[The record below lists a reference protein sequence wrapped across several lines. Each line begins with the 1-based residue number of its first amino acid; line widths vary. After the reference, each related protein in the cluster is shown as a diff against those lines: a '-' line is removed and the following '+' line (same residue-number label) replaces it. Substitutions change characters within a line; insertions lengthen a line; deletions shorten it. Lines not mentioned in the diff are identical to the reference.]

1 MFRYNLSPIH
11 NRPAYSIESY
21 EPIDLLPEEQQ
32 QNNNFIKLALISKTY
47 NKNNFHIPP
56 NLKIRNISNNT
67 QDSITKNLF
76 GTKPLTESNQNNLY
90 KISNPNTLYTFNIN
104 KRPRPVLSPVKISNH
119 NLIRQ
124 EFFNPILNQNS
135 FNYANNNNITNIP
148 IVNNFHNIPR
158 VQNTPHLMTRCK
170 SSNMLTQVKYSPN
183 NHLNNNQILLPV
195 KIRKISPPR
204 IIQTNIFSSPKKVI
218 PIYQKIIYHRKKY

>member
-1 MFRYNLSPIH
+1 MP
-11 NRPAYSIESY
+11 
-21 EPIDLLPEEQQ
+21 
-32 QNNNFIKLALISKTY
+32 
-47 NKNNFHIPP
+47 
-56 NLKIRNISNNT
+56 
-67 QDSITKNLF
+67 
-76 GTKPLTESNQNNLY
+76 
-90 KISNPNTLYTFNIN
+90 
-104 KRPRPVLSPVKISNH
+104 
-119 NLIRQ
+119 
-124 EFFNPILNQNS
+124 
-135 FNYANNNNITNIP
+135 NNNITNIP